1 MAGWSHEH
9 RELVEQA
16 FYAFLS
22 RCYVNSRDGG
32 RICLGEELYEGQRKV
47 VTDIFD
53 ALENDI
59 HEIWILKSRQL
70 GISTIIR
77 ALIVFMIGIHRGVK
91 GALVFDSAQNREE
104 ARADLVTMI
113 RDLPASLKFPKVRGT
128 GEGNREGLTLIND
141 SKILFKSAGVKKSK
155 ASGTLGRSVGLS
167 LCHCS
172 ELSSWDNAEGFES
185 FKQSLSDTNPNR
197 LYIYESTARGF
208 NQFYQMIQD
217 AKVDPHCKFI
227 FLGFW
232 SKQSQRID
240 KSDPDWL
247 RYGVYPP
254 TQPEIDKIQA
264 VKTQYGVD
272 VSPEQ
277 LAWIRRKYNPAA
289 LAEGD
294 VPPEFEATSERLQE
308 QCFTEEDAWQSTGS
322 VFFANEKLT
331 DQSAKHASTKFQSYY
346 VHTSDEFS
354 WTRVFKAKTKKEI
367 HLKVWDEPEPSGA
380 VYVIGIDPAFGENE
394 NNCRSAIEVLR
405 CYADGIDQVAE
416 YASPLVRTDQF
427 AWVIAMLM
435 GWYGCGDNEVRYI
448 LEINGPGT
456 STFNALKSLKF
467 QLEHSREAKDITEK
481 GLADVFRNVKTYVYS
496 RADAMGAGQN
506 YHFKTDGQRKID
518 IMEGM
523 RNYVSSDLLHLRSM
537 DLLDELKTIARD
549 GDKIGA
555 PPSMFD
561 DRAVAM
567 ALAVHYYDTKIRNN
581 LISMRRTR
589 ESEAARKRLS
599 ISDQVFL
606 FQQNQLQSFF
616 DQKRAVRVAQQRQ
629 AVRYGWRGRR

>member
-1 MAGWSHEH
+1 
-9 RELVEQA
+9 
-16 FYAFLS
+16 
-22 RCYVNSRDGG
+22 
-32 RICLGEELYEGQRKV
+32 
-47 VTDIFD
+47 
-53 ALENDI
+53 
-59 HEIWILKSRQL
+59 
-70 GISTIIR
+70 
-77 ALIVFMIGIHRGVK
+77 MIGIHRGVK

-113 RDLPASLKFPKVRGT
+113 RDLPTSLKFPKVRGT
-128 GEGNREGLTLIND
+128 GEGNREGLTLVND

-155 ASGTLGRSVGLS
+155 SSGTLGRSVGLS

-172 ELSSWDNAEGFES
+172 ELSSWDAETGLES
-185 FKQSLSDTNPNR
+185 FRQSLSDTNPDR

-208 NQFYQMIQD
+208 NVWYQMIQD
-217 AKVDPHCKFI
+217 AKSDPHCKFI

-240 KSDPDWL
+240 RSDPDWL
-247 RYGVYPP
+247 RYGDVYPP
-254 TQPEIDKIQA
+254 TEKEIEKIKA
-264 VKTQYGVD
+264 VKELYD
-272 VSPEQ
+272 VEVTFEQ
-277 LAWIRRKYNPAA
+277 LAWIRRKYDPSAK
-289 LAEGD
+289 AEGD
-294 VPPEFEATSERLQE
+294 AAPDFEASAERLQE
-308 QCFTEEDAWQSTGS
+308 QCFTEDDAWQSTGS
-322 VFFANEKLT
+322 VFFANEKIT
-331 DQSAKHASTKFQSYY
+331 DQSAKHASAKYKTYY
-346 VHTSDEFS
+346 IHVSDEFY
-354 WTRVFKAKTKKEI
+354 WTRVLKADNKKMVQ
-367 HLKVWDEPEPSGA
+367 LKVWDEPEVAGA
-380 VYVIGIDPAFGENE
+380 TYVIGIDPAFGENE

-435 GWYGCGDNEVRYI
+435 GWYGSGDNEVRYI

-467 QLEHSREAKDITEK
+467 QLEHGQQNKEIQEK

-496 RADAMGAGQN
+496 RADAMGAGAN

-518 IMEGM
+518 IMEGL
-523 RNYVSSDLLHLRSM
+523 RNYVSSDLLHVRSM
-537 DLLDELKTIARD
+537 DLLDEMKTIARD

-581 LISMRRTR
+581 LIAMKRTR
-589 ESEAARKRLS
+589 ESEAARRRAS
-599 ISDQVFL
+599 ISDQVYL
-606 FQQNQLQSFF
+606 FQQSQLQSFF
-616 DQKRAVRVAQQRQ
+616 EQKRAARIGQQMAATRN
-629 AVRYGWRGRR
+629 AWRYRR

>member
-1 MAGWSHEH
+1 MAGWS
-9 RELVEQA
+9 RERRLETERN
-16 FYAFLS
+16 FYRFLD
-22 RCYVNSRDGG
+22 RCFVNSRDGG
-32 RICLGEELYEGQRKV
+32 HICLGKTLYEGQRKV

-53 ALENDI
+53 ALEEDI
-59 HEIWILKSRQL
+59 HDIWILKSRQL

-77 ALIVFMIGIHRGVK
+77 ALIVFMIGIHKGVK

-113 RDLPASLKFPKVRGT
+113 RDLPPSLKFPKVRGT
-128 GEGNREGLTLIND
+128 GEGNREGLTLVNA

-172 ELSSWDNAEGFES
+172 ELSSWDNQEGFES
-185 FKQSLSDTNPNR
+185 FKQSLSDTNPDR
-197 LYIYESTARGF
+197 LYIFESTARGF

-217 AKVDPHCKFI
+217 AKDDPHCKFI

-240 KSDPDWL
+240 RSDPDWL

-254 TQPEIDKIQA
+254 TDREIEKVKA
-264 VKTQYGVD
+264 VKALYDVD
-272 VSPEQ
+272 VTPEQ
-277 LAWIRRKYNPAA
+277 LAWIRRKYDPAA
-289 LAEGD
+289 QADGD
-294 VPPEFEATSERLQE
+294 APPDFEPTTERLQE
-308 QCFTEEDAWQSTGS
+308 QCFTEDDAWQSTGS
-322 VFFANEKLT
+322 VFFANEKIT
-331 DQSAKHASTKFQSYY
+331 DQSAKHASSKFKTYY
-346 VHTSDEFS
+346 IHTSDEFYY
-354 WTRVFKAKTKKEI
+354 TRVLKAENKKMV
-367 HLKVWDEPEPSGA
+367 HLKVWDEPEPSGG
-380 VYVIGIDPAFGENE
+380 VYVMGIDPAFGENE

-435 GWYGCGDNEVRYI
+435 GWYGMGDNEVRYI

-467 QLEHSREAKDITEK
+467 QLEHGRQSKEIFDR
-481 GLADVFRNVKTYVYS
+481 GLQDVFKNVKTYVYS
-496 RADAMGAGQN
+496 RADAMGSGSN

-518 IMEGM
+518 IMEGL
-523 RNYVSSDLLHLRSM
+523 RNYVSSDLLHVRSL

-567 ALAVHYYDTKIRNN
+567 ALATHYYDTKIRNN
-581 LISMRRTR
+581 MIAMRRTR

-599 ISDQVFL
+599 ITDQVYL
-606 FQQNQLQSFF
+606 FQQNQLQAFF
-616 DQKRAVRVAQQRQ
+616 DQKRSARIGQQL
-629 AVRYGWRGRR
+629 AATRYGWRGRR